1 MNGTLTIDVTGGEVC
16 SPVVPL
22 HSDADP
28 TAATVSFGVS
38 ADTATAPSSYTAGS
52 WSGSWTSA
60 NLPVYART
68 PTLGAATATIA
79 LTAGSTYVL
88 WAKVVSVGS
97 ETFAGKWS
105 IRAT

>member
-1 MNGTLTIDVTGGEVC
+1 MNGTITIDVTGAEIC

-22 HSDADP
+22 LADLDP
-28 TAATVSFGVS
+28 TGATVSFGVS
-38 ADTATAPSSYTAGS
+38 ADSVTAPLSYTAGS

-60 NLPVYART
+60 TLPIYART
-68 PTLGAATATIA
+68 PTLGATGATIT

-88 WAKVVSVGS
+88 WAKVATVGS